1 MQVDATATIG
11 IVHRRGLGKLRHV
24 DVQDLW
30 MQKAVAE
37 DRLSIKKIPGTAIA
51 ADIGTKPLSAEVIG
65 TFMTDL
71 GYQKIFSTISNF
83 ASGYQ
88 RI

>member
-1 MQVDATATIG
+1 MMKDFDITMKVAVQVDANATIG
-11 IVHRRGLGKLRHV
+11 IVHRRGLGKFRHV

-37 DRLSIKKIPGTAIA
+37 DRLSIKKMPGTANA
-51 ADIGTKPLSAEVIG
+51 AGIGTKPLSAEVIG

-71 GYQKIFSTISNF
+71 R
-83 ASGYQ
+83 YQ